1 VSGNKGSG
9 QQRFR
14 NIGIIAHIDA
24 GKTTV
29 TERFLYYTGVIHR
42 MGEVHDG
49 QAVMDWMP
57 QEQERGITITSATTV
72 LPWRKH
78 EIHLIDTPGHVDF
91 TVEVERSLRVLDGAV
106 VVFCAVGGVE
116 PQSETVWHQAG
127 HYGIPRLA
135 FINKMDRVG
144 ADFESCIRQMEKRLG
159 CRPVAI
165 QIPLG
170 KEENFEGVVD
180 LVNSRVLRWHTDDL
194 GATFDSEP
202 LQGELLEE
210 AAPWRERMLEVLA
223 DEDDRIAEAFLGGQY
238 IPPADLDATL
248 RRASLANRA
257 VPVLCGSALRNKG
270 IQPLLDAVIDYLP
283 APMELPPVRGVDPR
297 TKERVEF
304 ERSRKAPF
312 TGLAFKVQLWD
323 GRKHTYLRIY
333 SGTLSSS
340 ATIFNASKQKDEKIS
355 RLLKLH
361 ADKKERLQKAQ
372 AGDIVGVVGLKLATT
387 GDTFCTREHQVIFEQ
402 MEFMT
407 PVISMAVEPKTGR
420 DEDKLLESLDKMVEE
435 DPTFTVTEDPDTGQT
450 ILSGMGELHL
460 EIISDR
466 LRREFHIPVN
476 TGKPQVVYR
485 ETLGGPAEIS
495 ERFERRFEE
504 SSQAKNMFAGITI
517 AAGPAERG
525 GGITFTSE
533 VEQPIEGHPIPA
545 EWIAAIE
552 EGVREAAGSGPRT
565 SYPMTDISVVLKSIE
580 QREGETTPIVLH
592 IAAASAF
599 RSLCDKAGTAVLL
612 PIMALEV
619 VTPDVFTGTV
629 IGDLNARGG
638 KVEGIEKRATR
649 TVVHARAPMT
659 KMFGYSTDL
668 RSITEGRA
676 TFSMQFLKFDTV

>member
-1 VSGNKGSG
+1 MSGNKGSG
-9 QQRFR
+9 QLRLR

-91 TVEVERSLRVLDGAV
+91 TVEVERCLRVLDGAV

-116 PQSETVWHQAG
+116 PQSETVWHQAE

-135 FINKMDRVG
+135 FINKMDRIG
-144 ADFESCIRQMEKRLG
+144 ADFESCIRQMEERLG
-159 CRPVAI
+159 CRPIAI

-170 KEENFEGVVD
+170 KEESFEGVID
-180 LVNSRVLRWHTDDL
+180 LVNLQVLRWHTDDM
-194 GATFDSEP
+194 GATYDSEP
-202 LQGELLEE
+202 LTGKWAEE
-210 AAPWRERMLEVLA
+210 AAPWRERMIEALA
-223 DEDDRIAEAFLGGQY
+223 DEDDRIAEAFLGGQD
-238 IPPADLDATL
+238 ISTDDILATL
-248 RRASLANRA
+248 RRACLTNRA

-270 IQPLLDAVIDYLP
+270 IQPLLNAVIDFLP
-283 APMELPPVRGVDPR
+283 APMELPPVQGVDPR
-297 TKERVEF
+297 TKESVEF
-304 ERSRKAPF
+304 ERTRKAPF
-312 TGLAFKVQLWD
+312 TGLAFKVQLWE

-333 SGTLSSS
+333 SGTLSSNAS
-340 ATIFNASKQKDEKIS
+340 VFNSSKQKDEKIS

-387 GDTFCTREHQVIFEQ
+387 GDTLCTREHQVIFEQ

-420 DEDKLLESLDKMVEE
+420 DEEKLLESLAKMVDE

-460 EIISDR
+460 EIIFDR
-466 LRREFHIPVN
+466 LKREFHIPVN

-485 ETLGGPAEIS
+485 ETLKGKAEVR
-495 ERFERRFEE
+495 ERFERSFDE
-504 SSQAKNMFAGITI
+504 SSQARNMFAGLTI
-517 AAGPAERG
+517 AAEPAERG
-525 GGITFTSE
+525 GGISFRSV
-533 VEQPIEGHPIPA
+533 VEQPQEGHQIPP
-545 EWIAAIE
+545 EWITAVE
-552 EGVREAAGSGPRT
+552 EGIREAAGSGPQT
-565 SYPMTDISVVLKSIE
+565 SYPMTDISIVLKAIE
-580 QREGETTPIVLH
+580 YREGETTPIVLH
-592 IAAASAF
+592 IAGAAAF
-599 RSLCDKAGTAVLL
+599 RSLCQKAGTAVLL

-619 VTPDVFTGTV
+619 VTPDDFTGTV
-629 IGDLNARGG
+629 IGDINARGG
-638 KVEGIEKRATR
+638 KVEGIDKRATR
-649 TVVHARAPMT
+649 SLVRARAPMT